1 MTGNIVARRYAKALF
16 ALGRKMDAAG
26 GKKKGASEVVV
37 YGKELDGLSAVL
49 ASTPDLVKF
58 FRNPIFSVEE
68 KKSMLDFVATNAK
81 LSLSPMVGN
90 FLKLLAD
97 KNRLSFLPQIIEY
110 YGSLLDEAQG
120 VMRGE
125 MITAMA
131 LSSKR
136 QDEIKNKLEKQS
148 KRKLQLSFQVN
159 PEILGGLV
167 LKIGDKVLDASLRA
181 QLQIVKEQIKRGE

>member
-26 GKKKGASEVVV
+26 GKKGDSEVVV
-37 YGKELDGLSAVL
+37 YGKELDDLSRIL
-49 ASTPDLVKF
+49 ASTPDLLKF

-68 KKSMLDFVATNAK
+68 KKSMLDFVSQNAK

-90 FLKLLAD
+90 FLKVLAD
-97 KNRLSFLPQIIEY
+97 KNRLAFLPQIVEY
-110 YGSLLDEAQG
+110 YSSLLDLEQG
-120 VMRGE
+120 VQRGE
-125 MITAMA
+125 MTTAMA
-131 LSSKR
+131 LSAKR
-136 QDEIKNKLEKQS
+136 QEEIKAKLEAQTG
-148 KRKLQLSFQVN
+148 RKLVLGFAVN

-181 QLQIVKEQIKRGE
+181 QLQIVKEKIKRGE